1 MASVKSI
8 KDIISQLSR
17 STPSAPS
24 FLSYNLTVTH
34 REHRQRKR
42 LKQTDTLLFAIKH
55 LCESFSFLW
64 NGSSRWLNSDSSWSH
79 SLFSFLYKAII
90 VCLSKIQEEVGLKKT
105 IWWRAKRRRQTARG
119 SERVKCLGE
128 REGGRARIARVKGQ
142 PVSTYTVQSCHT
154 PPTKP
159 HRHPVRWVNEW
170 VSVWASE
177 WDSER

>member
-42 LKQTDTLLFAIKH
+42 LKQTNTLLFAIKH
-55 LCESFSFLW
+55 SCESFSFLW

-90 VCLSKIQEEVGLKKT
+90 VCLSKIQEEVGLKKNNLVESKEEET
-105 IWWRAKRRRQTARG
+105 DGEK
-119 SERVKCLGE
+119 ERESQMPGWKGGRESQDSKGE
-128 REGGRARIARVKGQ
+128 RTTSQHLHCTVL
-142 PVSTYTVQSCHT
+142 SYTPHQT
-154 PPTKP
+154 PP
-159 HRHPVRWVNEW
+159 
-170 VSVWASE
+170 SSC
-177 WDSER
+177 